1 LPCWEHLSAE
11 AYRARVAELIGQIEA
26 DAAAKREQTGIE
38 PLSRERI
45 LRQHPHSQPNQAKKS
60 PAPLFHA
67 FTKRARRELYEAYAW
82 FVAAFREAAEK
93 LREGDRN
100 ARFPTGS
107 FPPHLPFVRDLP
119 LVLLPA
125 G

>member
-11 AYRARVAELIGQIEA
+11 AYRARIAELIGQIEA
-26 DAAAKREQTGIE
+26 DAAAKREQTGIA
-38 PLSRERI
+38 PLGRERI
-45 LRQHPHSQPNQAKKS
+45 LRQHPHRRPNQTRKS

-100 ARFPTGS
+100 ARFPAGS